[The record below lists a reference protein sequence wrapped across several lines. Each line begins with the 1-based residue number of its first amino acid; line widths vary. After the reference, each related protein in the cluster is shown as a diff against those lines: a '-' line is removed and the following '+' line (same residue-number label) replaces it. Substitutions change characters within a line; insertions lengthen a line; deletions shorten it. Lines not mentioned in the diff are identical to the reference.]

1 MAYFEDH
8 LPDGFDV
15 VAVELVAFEVVLE
28 RQTVLELVACLVV
41 IDRSNCLLD
50 QLALVVVDQRV

>member
-8 LPDGFDV
+8 LLDGFDV
-15 VAVELVAFEVVLE
+15 VAVELVAFEAVLE

-41 IDRSNCLLD
+41 IDSSNCLLD
-50 QLALVVVDQRV
+50 QLVLVVVDQRV